1 MNQIIIE
8 KMKENIKK
16 DPVLKTYLDA
26 GINKYGL
33 TEEEALDC
41 MIEAWWQGVNK

>member
-8 KMKENIKK
+8 KMKEKMKK
-16 DPVLKTYLDA
+16 DPVLKTWLDE

-33 TEEEALDC
+33 TEEETLDC
-41 MIEAWWQGVNK
+41 MIEAWLQGNR